1 MCGIAGF
8 WDWKTSVDAGEL
20 ESRAVRMVDS
30 LRHRGPD
37 DSGVWCDAAQ
47 QLAMGNRRLAIL
59 DLSPHGH
66 QPMWSSGGRFCL
78 VYNGEVYNH
87 PELRSELE
95 AAGRRFRGHS
105 DTEVL
110 VEAIA
115 QWGVPQALEHANG
128 MFAFAVWDRETQSLT
143 LARDRLG
150 IKPLYYSLTS
160 AGLLFGSELKAL
172 RAHPSFDS
180 SVDRNALVL
189 YLQHNYIP
197 APFSIYE
204 KVQKLPTGSLLEV
217 VRDRVNGPNSEPTR
231 YWSLREVADRGQK
244 DIFTGSE
251 EDAADCLEQLIR
263 DAIRLRTVAD
273 VPVGAFLSGG
283 MDSSTV
289 VALMQGE
296 CGQRVRTFTIG
307 FDDED
312 YDEAP
317 YAADIAQHLGTDHL
331 QQYVTANEAREV
343 IPRLQ
348 DIYDEPFADSSQ
360 IPTILISEMA
370 RQFVTVSLSGDGGD
384 ELFGGYPRY
393 RLTTQVWR
401 RLGKLPQRLRSIV
414 RRPMPFAARLLG
426 EGTAMAQ
433 KLRTL
438 AHVLDVRDGAELY
451 TRLHTHWKEPDLLV
465 IDGQLP
471 DTEFYRSES
480 WPSRGSLVEQ
490 LTYVDTISYL
500 PDDIL
505 VKLDRASMSVGLE
518 ARTPLLDH
526 RIVEFTWHLPAHVK
540 FSTDYPKSILKRVL
554 TRYVPAKM
562 LDRPKRGFGVPL
574 ESWLRGPLRDW
585 AEALLDEDRLRRE
598 GFFRPRAIR
607 RLWGEHLQEKRNWHY
622 YLWDILMFQ
631 SWLEKQS

>member
-8 WDWKTSVDAGEL
+8 WDWRSSVDAGEL
-20 ESRAVRMVDS
+20 QSRAVRMIDS

-37 DSGVWCDAAQ
+37 DSGVWCDAGQ
-47 QLAMGNRRLAIL
+47 QLALGNRRLAIL
-59 DLSPHGH
+59 DLSDNGH
-66 QPMWSSGGRFCL
+66 QPMWSSNGRLCL
-78 VYNGEVYNH
+78 VYNGEIYNH
-87 PELRSELE
+87 PELRNDLE
-95 AAGRRFRGHS
+95 TAGRKFRGHS

-115 QWGVPQALEHANG
+115 HWGTYQALERANG
-128 MFAFAVWDRETQSLT
+128 MFAFALWDRETQKLT

-150 IKPLYYSLTS
+150 IKPLYYSLTPS
-160 AGLLFGSELKAL
+160 GLLFGSELKAL
-172 RAHPSFDS
+172 REYPGFDRAI
-180 SVDRNALVL
+180 DRNAMVL

-197 APFSIYE
+197 APFSIYANAR
-204 KVQKLPTGSLLEV
+204 KLPTGSLIEV
-217 VRDRVNGPNSEPTR
+217 ARNAVNGPQAIPTS
-231 YWSLREVADRGQK
+231 YWSLREVAELGQR

-251 EDAADCLEQLIR
+251 KEAADHLEQLIR
-263 DAIRLRTVAD
+263 DAIRLRTIAD

-283 MDSSTV
+283 VDSSTV
-289 VALMQGE
+289 VALMQDE
-296 CGQRVRTFTIG
+296 CDQQVRTFTIG
-307 FDDED
+307 FDDEQ

-317 YAADIAQHLGTDHL
+317 FAAEIAKHLGTDHH
-331 QQYVTANEAREV
+331 QQYVTAREARDV

-348 DIYDEPFADSSQ
+348 TVYDEPFADSSQ

-370 RQFVTVSLSGDGGD
+370 RQHVKVSLSGDGGD

-401 RLGKLPQRLRSIV
+401 RLGKFPQTLRSLLS
-414 RRPMPFAARLLG
+414 RPMPLAARLLG
-426 EGTAMAQ
+426 SKSAVAQ
-433 KLRTL
+433 RLRIL

-451 TRLHTHWKEPDLLV
+451 TRLHTHWKEPQSLV
-465 IDGQLP
+465 IDGMLP
-471 DTEFYRSES
+471 DTEFYRCEQ

-490 LTYVDTISYL
+490 LTYVDAISYL

-554 TRYVPAKM
+554 TRHVPAEL

-574 ESWLRGPLRDW
+574 DAWLRGPLREW
-585 AEALLDEDRLRRE
+585 AEALLDETRLRQE
-598 GFFRPRAIR
+598 GFFEPRPIR
-607 RLWGEHLQEKRNWHY
+607 RLWREHVQGKRNWHY

-631 SWLEKQS
+631 DWLQQHR